1 MKQEKV
7 IRINNIKLRY
17 KLAIIYLIT
26 GFLPIVILFSF
37 SYVQMKKILTDR
49 DAKSVQSYLNQSVE
63 SIDGQIQIYNNLSN
77 YLSFNETISKIVS
90 YDYDSEYDM
99 YMQFAQTFDPMV
111 SSLKCFHNDI
121 NQVTIYT
128 DNVVKHDN
136 TIAPISDISDKKWY
150 IRIIC

>member
-1 MKQEKV
+1 M
-7 IRINNIKLRY
+7 RINNIKLRY

-26 GFLPIVILFSF
+26 GILPIVILFSF

-90 YDYDSEYDM
+90 YDYDS
-99 YMQFAQTFDPMV
+99 
-111 SSLKCFHNDI
+111 
-121 NQVTIYT
+121 
-128 DNVVKHDN
+128 
-136 TIAPISDISDKKWY
+136 
-150 IRIIC
+150 